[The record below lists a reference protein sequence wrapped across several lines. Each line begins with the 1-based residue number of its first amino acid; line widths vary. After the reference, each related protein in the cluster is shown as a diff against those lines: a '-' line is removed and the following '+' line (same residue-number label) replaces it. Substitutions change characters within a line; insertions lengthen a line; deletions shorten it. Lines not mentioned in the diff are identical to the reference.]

1 MNLRVSALF
10 DVTLTN
16 NAITRLEHS
25 VRIVNYVNAI
35 AEIAELL
42 QFSLD
47 ILKRGTGFQNG
58 ALYENGRI
66 F

>member
-25 VRIVNYVNAI
+25 VRIINYVNAV
-35 AEIAELL
+35 AEITGFL
-42 QFSLD
+42 QFAHIHL
-47 ILKRGTGFQNG
+47 IH
-58 ALYENGRI
+58 
-66 F
+66 